1 MAAAPPVL
9 PPPPGAPPPQ
19 AAAGSPSWFSVLVVV
34 GASVTTLAGGLV
46 VFVLHLRPVL
56 KAAERAAAAAEVA
69 ARQMEVAALVR
80 HGVGK
85 RRVTLVQH
93 AAVRQNGGRQHCTQP
108 LSCHRAAD
116 LPCWRL
122 SPLPHPVAPANPGPP
137 SRNWSCFI
145 QSLVRCFAAGD
156 GEDGTGDAGG
166 HAADVPGH
174 AGAPPPPPSD
184 RWHSW
189 MSRGRGSPACTA
201 PPLPQQQQQP
211 TASETTSSA
220 AAAATATAGV
230 LSLAGPLMP
239 PSLALHPCS
248 APARSLRS
256 WASS

>member
-174 AGAPPPPPSD
+174 AGAPPPPPLTAGT
-184 RWHSW
+184 
-189 MSRGRGSPACTA
+189 RGCRGAGAALPAQRRRCRSSSSNQ
-201 PPLPQQQQQP
+201 LPARRRHLRRRQQQRQQV
-211 TASETTSSA
+211 SSHWRA
-220 AAAATATAGV
+220 P
-230 LSLAGPLMP
+230 SCRP
-239 PSLALHPCS
+239 PSPS
-248 APARSLRS
+248 IPA
-256 WASS
+256 AHQQGV